1 MSRKAL
7 MAAAAIATTG
17 AIAVAGSF
25 PAYACSSQGI
35 GVAPVVDP
43 ASAQTPHSA
52 RSETEATASRDSTS
66 PAGDETTAR
75 SEAERLRVLRDL
87 AEARLRA
94 LREKPS
100 GGAGPTVPEVQS
112 TCM

>member
-1 MSRKAL
+1 MSRNAL
-7 MAAAAIATTG
+7 LAAAAVAIAG

-25 PAYACSSQGI
+25 PAYACSGRGI

-66 PAGDETTAR
+66 PADDETAVR
-75 SEAERLRVLRDL
+75 SEAEQLRVLRDL
-87 AEARLRA
+87 VEARLRA
-94 LREKPS
+94 LREKRS
-100 GGAGPTVPEVQS
+100 GGGGSGIPEEQS

>member
-1 MSRKAL
+1 
-7 MAAAAIATTG
+7 MAAAVVTIA
-17 AIAVAGSF
+17 AAAAGSF
-25 PAYACSSQGI
+25 PAYACSGQGI

-43 ASAQTPHSA
+43 ASAQMPHSA

-66 PAGDETTAR
+66 PADDETTAR

-87 AEARLRA
+87 AKARLRA

-100 GGAGPTVPEVQS
+100 GGAGSAIPNVQS